1 MPLAIGVAGGMG
13 FTSTTKKKQKS
24 PLIKLTGGGR
34 VQSELEKAAETR
46 AKITAPP
53 GTITMP
59 ISQRPG
65 QYEPT
70 GLSPRAQTAYQQA
83 KQAAIQALD
92 RVIQNQQKSVTEATS
107 LGRAPRPP
115 AVKQALKLGTT
126 GPAPQLPVK
135 TVQLPVKT
143 TSATVTTPP
152 PGYSEQERQAYRKAG
167 GIQGAVERLEKAAG
181 ATVKPPSTVQ
191 QPTTTQTFGPPPGYS
206 EQERLEYAASR
217 GLGGTTGTGGVDFS
231 NLYRQAQEIINQAAQ
246 APDTGALILAQMDQY
261 LSSLTQLEDR
271 IMSQFKEQMGG
282 IDPATQAAL
291 TQLRET
297 VAEQRRLLMADL
309 SRRGL
314 LQSGIALEM
323 ADRLNKNQLTA
334 EQQVIASR
342 FQSLQ
347 DQMNQALISFAQ
359 QRLNAMQT
367 YGLAAIQ
374 AQERQALARQQAA
387 GQALQYGLGIAGL
400 EQQAGAQEWQRGFAE
415 QQFDWQR
422 QQAEWERQMQERQF
436 EWQQQLASQK
446 QAAAQPVSVRQY
458 LQDSAYSKLLG
469 GMGIE
474 DLTPG
479 ERIAIGLS
487 ETVTRDVT
495 RDAAALAQQDP
506 RWFTARTAQERQ
518 AILNEYRGMLTGGM
532 TQAGAAVGAPQVS
545 MTAPGAPMS
554 ADEAEARRILR
565 QSGMT
570 DQEIEEWIRTHRPR
584 PLGNVR
590 VR

>member
-1 MPLAIGVAGGMG
+1 MAIGVAGAGG
-13 FTSTTKKKQKS
+13 FGGTATYKRKKTGTVLMPTFGQTQKGQAAYQAQ
-24 PLIKLTGGGR
+24 K
-34 VQSELEKAAETR
+34 EKA
-46 AKITAPP
+46 
-53 GTITMP
+53 M
-59 ISQRPG
+59 
-65 QYEPT
+65 
-70 GLSPRAQTAYQQA
+70 
-83 KQAAIQALD
+83 QALD
-92 RVIQNQQKSVTEATS
+92 QVLERQRRSVAEATS

-115 AVKQALKLGTT
+115 AVEAALKYGTVR
-126 GPAPQLPVK
+126 PPQVPVK
-135 TVQLPVKT
+135 TVQLPTPAKT
-143 TSATVTTPP
+143 TPSTAVISPP
-152 PGYSEQERQAYRKAG
+152 PGYSEAERQAYRKAG
-167 GIQGAVERLEKAAG
+167 GIRGAIERLEKTA
-181 ATVKPPSTVQ
+181 ATVKPASTIQ
-191 QPTTTQTFGPPPGYS
+191 QPTPVQTTAPPPGYS

-217 GLGGTTGTGGVDFS
+217 GLGGTTGTGGIDFS

-334 EQQVIASR
+334 EQQLIASR

-347 DQMNQALISFAQ
+347 DQMNQALINFAQ
-359 QRLNAMQT
+359 QRLGAMQT

-387 GQALQYGLGIAGL
+387 QQALQYGIGIAGL
-400 EQQAGAQEWQRGFAE
+400 EQQAQAQQWQRGYAE
-415 QQFDWQR
+415 QQFEWQR

-436 EWQQQLASQK
+436 EWQKQLASQK
-446 QAAAQPVSVRQY
+446 QAAVQPVSVRQQF
-458 LQDSAYSKLLG
+458 QDSAYTKLLSG
-469 GMGIE
+469 YGIE
-474 DLTPG
+474 DLSPG

-495 RDAAALAQQDP
+495 QDALRFAQNDP
-506 RWFTARTAQERQ
+506 RWWGATTAEQRNAV
-518 AILNEYRGMLTGGM
+518 LNEYRGMLTGGM
-532 TQAGAAVGAPQVS
+532 TQAGAAINWSQVG

-554 ADEAEARRILR
+554 ADEAEARRILK
-565 QSGMT
+565 QAGMT